1 MAARG
6 KTSGGEQRQ
15 REHAE
20 TAAGPRRID
29 VSFPFQPVSVIREG
43 AFTLF
48 GGLDDPVAEC
58 DGGFI
63 GTELVEVTAP
73 DEAGARAA
81 LRIKGKALD
90 DKYREKYKCEKE
102 YCERAGAKCVSA
114 PDGLVNRRSSPSL
127 TSRSTTTG
135 RIPRSSRAK
144 SSGSGAGTSGASVG
158 SSSRRPLRDTE
169 PARRAGSVV

>member
-29 VSFPFQPVSVIREG
+29 VSFPFQPISVIREG

-102 YCERAGAKCVSA
+102 YCERAGAKCVF
-114 PDGLVNRRSSPSL
+114 
-127 TSRSTTTG
+127 
-135 RIPRSSRAK
+135 
-144 SSGSGAGTSGASVG
+144 
-158 SSSRRPLRDTE
+158 
-169 PARRAGSVV
+169 RAGWAGQPTFEPQPDITLDDDGANPQIVKGQVVGKWRRHFGCFCRVLV